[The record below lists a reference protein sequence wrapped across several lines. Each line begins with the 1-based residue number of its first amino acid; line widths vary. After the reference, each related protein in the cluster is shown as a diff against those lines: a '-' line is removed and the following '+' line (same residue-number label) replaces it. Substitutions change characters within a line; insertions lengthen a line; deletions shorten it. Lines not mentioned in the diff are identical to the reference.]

1 MAFLRKTLVTVILL
15 AVTATGAGCTTKPL
29 QCENTKVAYW
39 QDKKEPKD
47 GYKYKLSIQCELAD
61 GTTPTVTPLASKTK
75 IPACK

>member
-15 AVTATGAGCTTKPL
+15 AVTATGVGCSPKPL

-39 QDKKEPKD
+39 QDKNEKE
-47 GYKYKLSIQCELAD
+47 YKYKMSFQCELAD